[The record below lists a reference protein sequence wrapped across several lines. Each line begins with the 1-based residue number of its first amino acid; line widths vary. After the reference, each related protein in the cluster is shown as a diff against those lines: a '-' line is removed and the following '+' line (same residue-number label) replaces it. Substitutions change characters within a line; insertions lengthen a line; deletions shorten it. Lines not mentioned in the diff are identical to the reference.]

1 MSRRFIG
8 AEIGVVQNLKIE
20 KLVLGLA
27 FVFGLGNW
35 LRERGFFLFL
45 LRILGVLGGLWSSG
59 ERWSRIL
66 CGELRLTPTLQQTEG
81 RSFGCPGGVVYVH
94 GAGGDYIF

>member
-45 LRILGVLGGLWSSG
+45 LRILGVLGGLWRSVG
-59 ERWSRIL
+59 LVVVGLLVFIVFQHTGQLGRMCPIL
-66 CGELRLTPTLQQTEG
+66 PQ
-81 RSFGCPGGVVYVH
+81 
-94 GAGGDYIF
+94 